1 MLEAV
6 IPGPWEDGEGAA
18 GDQLQTR
25 GAGCSPGSQGGSPP
39 GRGNSLCKG
48 PGAGGNEEC
57 LRTSRMGERQ
67 MARRSGAERRK
78 VRCHGPGVLYGSSQ
92 FFVLRAK
99 GIFTQEAG
107 GPLPRSR
114 SAAW

>member
-6 IPGPWEDGEGAA
+6 IPGPWAGGESAA

-25 GAGCSPGSQGGSPP
+25 GAGCSPGSQGRSPP

-57 LRTSRMGERQ
+57 LRTWRMGERQ
-67 MARRSGAERRK
+67 MTRRRGVERRN
-78 VRCHGPGVLYGSSQ
+78 VRCHGPGVLCGSSQ
-92 FFVLRAK
+92 FFVLRSK

-107 GPLPRSR
+107 EPLPRSR
-114 SAAW
+114 SAA